1 MLLRQQQHISCKG
14 QKFLTPPESMLSW
27 VITETEK
34 EVTASDWSH
43 NRGHTNKQLHYKPGD
58 VLTNICTVIVASESQ
73 FGSAVKHLASKQMDM
88 GLIPLWLIILF
99 KSCGLRL
106 PPSDFVSQKEGNVK
120 MAHASANQKNHS
132 GWAEST

>member
-88 GLIPLWLIILF
+88 GLIPL
-99 KSCGLRL
+99 
-106 PPSDFVSQKEGNVK
+106 
-120 MAHASANQKNHS
+120 
-132 GWAEST
+132 